1 MRFPITRARMAKATL
16 LFAIWTAYGLLS
28 AWQSHYWYSFSMHAM
43 SWADSLRFEVTYAWL
58 WGACCP
64 LILWLSN
71 RYRFERNHRSRPL
84 LVTIAV
90 HVGTIGYFGGGG
102 VRPGGGQGQGAPG
115 QGGQGQ
121 GGQGGFGGGMGRG
134 GNPPQQIKATDIK
147 VGDAITASGEIDATA
162 KSVGAVMIVQLDP
175 ERAKQMAEMQA
186 NFGKTW
192 LQGKVTAIEDVKVTL
207 TGTQDNAPHSFV
219 ADENTTFRKRRD
231 PITLA
236 DIQVGDMVRA
246 DGAVKDGVFTAT
258 AVSVMGGGPGGPGG
272 GPDGPGG
279 GPAGGPP
286 SGPPSGPP
294 TAPPNGPQ

>member
-1 MRFPITRARMAKATL
+1 MQGGGP
-16 LFAIWTAYGLLS
+16 
-28 AWQSHYWYSFSMHAM
+28 
-43 SWADSLRFEVTYAWL
+43 
-58 WGACCP
+58 
-64 LILWLSN
+64 
-71 RYRFERNHRSRPL
+71 
-84 LVTIAV
+84 
-90 HVGTIGYFGGGG
+90 GGGG
-102 VRPGGGQGQGAPG
+102 VRPGGGQGQGAP
-115 QGGQGQ
+115 GQ

-246 DGAVKDGVFTAT
+246 EGALKGGVFTAT
-258 AVSVMGGGPGGPGG
+258 TVSVMGVPPGGPAAV
-272 GPDGPGG
+272 PH
-279 GPAGGPP
+279 
-286 SGPPSGPP
+286 
-294 TAPPNGPQ
+294 NGPLQ